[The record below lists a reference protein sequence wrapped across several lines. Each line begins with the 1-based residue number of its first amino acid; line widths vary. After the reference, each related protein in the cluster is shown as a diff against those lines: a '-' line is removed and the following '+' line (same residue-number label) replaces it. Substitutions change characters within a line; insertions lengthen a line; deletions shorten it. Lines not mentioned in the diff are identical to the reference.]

1 MQVKHHGKIVK
12 GTLTL
17 VNKDAFKSYLSRLP
31 DGEYEIIV
39 RPKTILRSNA
49 MNNYLHGVVFKIISE
64 HTGYSLD
71 ETKTLMKEM
80 FAPKIM
86 LDNTEKMIPKSTA
99 KMDNKELLTF
109 IEQIKMHWA
118 EREVYI
124 PDPTEIV

>member
-1 MQVKHHGKIVK
+1 MQIKHHGKIVK
-12 GTLTL
+12 GVLTL
-17 VNKDAFKSYLSRLP
+17 YNKDAFKTYLSRLS

-49 MNNYLHGVVFKIISE
+49 MNNYLHGVVFKIISD

-80 FAPKIM
+80 FAPKVM
-86 LDNTEKMIPKSTA
+86 LDGTEKMIPKSTA
-99 KMDNKELLTF
+99 KMDNKELLNF
-109 IEQIKMHWA
+109 IEQIKMYWA